1 MKRIKKGKMVVKIVN
16 EEIVEMMGK
25 EGVDIDMKENEKV
38 VIMMVGLKG

>member
-25 EGVDIDMKENEKV
+25 EGVDIDMNENEKV